1 VKARKWNAV
10 DASIELET
18 NDDLDD
24 GLDDELVDDDL
35 DDVLVQPVAVAAT
48 IRRAV

>member
-1 VKARKWNAV
+1 MKGRKWTAV
-10 DASIELET
+10 DGSIELEM

-24 GLDDELVDDDL
+24 LDDELVDDDL